1 MPTRLAL
8 VGAGHAHLA
17 VLDAL
22 AREPLD
28 DVETTIVTTDPRQMH
43 PALLAGAVRGAAPF
57 DGITVDV
64 AALARRAGAR
74 LKVATATA
82 LDRARREIKLGD
94 GTAVRYDVASIATGA
109 GLAGAD
115 RDGVR
120 TWALMVRPAAEAA
133 ALGPALDGVVRR
145 KAGAAIELA
154 VIGGGADA
162 IELALAARTRLETGG
177 GRVRITILMEE
188 GAPLSEW
195 PAPTG
200 AVVAGRLGALGV
212 GIRTGVSVESLDAG
226 TLILRGGE
234 RVIADAVVWATGPA
248 ALPFTRATGL
258 SSDRAGAIQVDAWL
272 RSVDD
277 PLIFAA
283 GPVATTGG
291 AAVDPLRS
299 GAVLAHNLLC
309 VCTGTGPLRR
319 YTRPKAPLVLS
330 TGAGRACLA
339 WGALQFEAGWLGRL
353 RDRRARQY
361 LARFTG
367 K

>member
-1 MPTRLAL
+1 MPTRLVL

-28 DVETTIVTTDPRQMH
+28 DVETTVVTTDPRQFH
-43 PALLAGAVRGAAPF
+43 PSLLADTVRGTVPF

-115 RDGVR
+115 REGVR

-145 KAGAAIELA
+145 KAGGAIELA
-154 VIGGGADA
+154 VVGGGADA
-162 IELALAARTRLETGG
+162 IELALATRTRLETGG
-177 GRVRITILMEE
+177 GRVRTTILMEE
-188 GAPLSEW
+188 AAPLADH

-212 GIRTGVSVESLDAG
+212 TIRTGVGVESLDAG
-226 TLILRGGE
+226 MLTLRGGE
-234 RVIADAVVWATGPA
+234 RVAADAVIWAAGPA
-248 ALPFTRATGL
+248 PLPFARATGL

-283 GPVATTGG
+283 GPVATTAGTPI
-291 AAVDPLRS
+291 DPLRS

-319 YTRPKAPLVLS
+319 YARPKWPLLLS
-330 TGAGRACLA
+330 TGAGRARLA
-339 WGALQFEAGWLGRL
+339 WGAVQLEAGWLGRL
-353 RDRRARQY
+353 RERRARRY
-361 LARFTG
+361 LARFTR